1 MCLVMSLPKLIYTLI
16 LAVSTLFSANAFAL
30 GENVSP
36 EASEATRL
44 ASAKEKLNAESD
56 AVILYAR
63 GLCCPSC
70 AIGVRK
76 MLSKLEFVDRQRF
89 NKGVELDTKTQL
101 VTVAINSGDQADFDS
116 LAKAINKAG
125 YDPAKAYFLESS
137 EFATRSIALATEN

>member
-1 MCLVMSLPKLIYTLI
+1 MNLPKPIYTLI
-16 LAVSTLFSANAFAL
+16 LAFTLLSTNAFAL

-44 ASAKEKLNAESD
+44 ASAKEKLDAESD
-56 AVILYAR
+56 TVILYAR

-76 MLSKLEFVDRQRF
+76 MISKLDFVDRQRF

-101 VTVAINSGDQADFDS
+101 VTVAISSGIQADFDS

-125 YDPAKAYFLESS
+125 YDPEKAYFLENSA
-137 EFATRSIALATEN
+137 FATRSIALAAKN

>member
-1 MCLVMSLPKLIYTLI
+1 MI
-16 LAVSTLFSANAFAL
+16 LAFTLLSANAFAL

-44 ASAKEKLNAESD
+44 ASAKEKLDAESD
-56 AVILYAR
+56 TVILYAR

-76 MLSKLEFVDRQRF
+76 MISKLDFVDRQRF

-101 VTVAINSGDQADFDS
+101 VTVAISSGIQADFDS

-125 YDPAKAYFLESS
+125 YDPEKAYFLENSA
-137 EFATRSIALATEN
+137 FATRSIALAAKN

>member
-1 MCLVMSLPKLIYTLI
+1 MNLPKPIYTLI
-16 LAVSTLFSANAFAL
+16 LAFTLLSANAFAL

-44 ASAKEKLNAESD
+44 ASAKEKLDAESD
-56 AVILYAR
+56 TVILYAR

-76 MLSKLEFVDRQRF
+76 MISKLDFVDRQRF

-101 VTVAINSGDQADFDS
+101 VTVAISSGIQADFDS

-125 YDPAKAYFLESS
+125 YDPEKAYFLENSA
-137 EFATRSIALATEN
+137 FATRSIALAAKN

>member
-1 MCLVMSLPKLIYTLI
+1 MRLIMNLPKPIYTLI
-16 LAVSTLFSANAFAL
+16 LAASILFSANALAL

-44 ASAKEKLNAESD
+44 ASAKKKLSADSD
-56 AVILYAR
+56 TVILYAK

-76 MLSKLEFVDRQRF
+76 MISKLDFVDRKRF

-101 VTVAINSGDQADFDS
+101 VTVAISNDSQADFDS

-125 YDPAKAYFLESS
+125 YDPAKAYFLENSA
-137 EFATRSIALATEN
+137 FATRSIALAAKN

>member
-1 MCLVMSLPKLIYTLI
+1 MI
-16 LAVSTLFSANAFAL
+16 LAFTLLSTNAFAL

-44 ASAKEKLNAESD
+44 ASAKEKLDAESD
-56 AVILYAR
+56 TVILYAR

-76 MLSKLEFVDRQRF
+76 MISKLDFVDRQRF

-101 VTVAINSGDQADFDS
+101 VTVAISSGIQADFDS

-125 YDPAKAYFLESS
+125 YDPEKAYFLENSA
-137 EFATRSIALATEN
+137 FATRSIALAAKN

>member
-1 MCLVMSLPKLIYTLI
+1 MNLPKPIYTLI
-16 LAVSTLFSANAFAL
+16 LAFTLLSTNAFAL

-36 EASEATRL
+36 EASEATLL
-44 ASAKEKLNAESD
+44 ASAKEKLDAESD
-56 AVILYAR
+56 TVILYAR

-76 MLSKLEFVDRQRF
+76 MISKLDFVDRQRF

-101 VTVAINSGDQADFDS
+101 VTVAISSGIQADFDS

-125 YDPAKAYFLESS
+125 YDPEKAYFLENSA
-137 EFATRSIALATEN
+137 FATRSIALAAKN